1 MHKRNF
7 AFIVSIFLLFAGCGG
22 SDSKTSAGAGSIAFG
37 VIWQGAPTLTT
48 AFDSQPETPDATLIS
63 RAQLDCNASGV
74 STVSA
79 SAYNASNSVL
89 ASGGPWNCSAHS
101 GTINNIPAQSNITV
115 VVLGNDSSGNVLYR
129 GEKTGIPVT
138 AGQIYSAGTITAT
151 IFAPT
156 LAAPISGST
165 VTNGFS
171 FTWTGS
177 GASYEIMVSNDSGF
191 TSTVI
196 DATVTTTSYVPTSAL
211 SDGTYYWRVKSF
223 DSYGNASAWSAVG
236 SFTAIAPSSAKAITA
251 FSFTSPAA
259 TGTIDENAK
268 TIAISVPYG
277 TNVTALIATFITTGA
292 NVKVGSTI
300 QVSGQTP
307 NNFTNPVTYIVTAAD
322 GTTAS
327 YTVTVTV
334 AASSAKAITAFL
346 FTSPA
351 ATGTID
357 ENAKTIAVT
366 VPYGTNVTALVATF
380 TTTGVNVRVGATTQV
395 TGTTPN
401 NFTNPVAYVVTA
413 ADGTTATYTVTVT
426 IAPPAVVVPAAPT
439 GLIATAMSSTI
450 ISLSWTD
457 NSDNETGFKI
467 ERSSTSASTGFT
479 PIATTNENVTIYNDS
494 GLNFN
499 KPYWYRV
506 KAYNSAGDST
516 YSNVAT
522 ATTQHLIIMPMLQ
535 YTIRDIPP
543 DGIPDV
549 FVGGGGYPYLSI
561 KPGTEDR
568 ALMQFDI
575 YSVPTNITNADLKI
589 YIDTLD
595 PGGST
600 GTITVYYWEA
610 SGFTDLNDF
619 LTTGKTLVTS
629 FTGPNG
635 STYNPFTINITI
647 PITTLRQKGRGYIGL
662 LFVGTGTDRYDIETT
677 NAAVSDEK
685 PHLDIY

>member
-1 MHKRNF
+1 MAAN
-7 AFIVSIFLLFAGCGG
+7 
-22 SDSKTSAGAGSIAFG
+22 
-37 VIWQGAPTLTT
+37 
-48 AFDSQPETPDATLIS
+48 
-63 RAQLDCNASGV
+63 
-74 STVSA
+74 
-79 SAYNASNSVL
+79 Y
-89 ASGGPWNCSAHS
+89 PW
-101 GTINNIPAQSNITV
+101 
-115 VVLGNDSSGNVLYR
+115 
-129 GEKTGIPVT
+129 
-138 AGQIYSAGTITAT
+138 
-151 IFAPT
+151 
-156 LAAPISGST
+156 
-165 VTNGFS
+165 S
-171 FTWTGS
+171 FT
-177 GASYEIMVSNDSGF
+177 
-191 TSTVI
+191 
-196 DATVTTTSYVPTSAL
+196 
-211 SDGTYYWRVKSF
+211 
-223 DSYGNASAWSAVG
+223 
-236 SFTAIAPSSAKAITA
+236 
-251 FSFTSPAA
+251 
-259 TGTIDENAK
+259 
-268 TIAISVPYG
+268 
-277 TNVTALIATFITTGA
+277 
-292 NVKVGSTI
+292 
-300 QVSGQTP
+300 
-307 NNFTNPVTYIVTAAD
+307 
-322 GTTAS
+322 
-327 YTVTVTV
+327 
-334 AASSAKAITAFL
+334 
-346 FTSPA
+346 
-351 ATGTID
+351 
-357 ENAKTIAVT
+357 
-366 VPYGTNVTALVATF
+366 
-380 TTTGVNVRVGATTQV
+380 TQ
-395 TGTTPN
+395 
-401 NFTNPVAYVVTA
+401 
-413 ADGTTATYTVTVT
+413 
-426 IAPPAVVVPAAPT
+426 PPAVVVPAAPT